1 LISEWNHLKKNTNV
15 KKSPFV
21 KAAVMKMN
29 YQPATTIK
37 LDESVKEL
45 FFLISPPRHIRSDVS
60 VLKDDVHYLIGREME
75 DRFSKAHISL
85 FKYSDT
91 ETHMKHMVRFVEA
104 RASEISPFNVFLKDF
119 GVFYSGSFRTVYM
132 DIVNKSPIEEIFEKI
147 VKQESSYTPH
157 ITIAKNLTTDEFL
170 RCWPYLK
177 GLNYSNQ
184 HFLCDRITVL
194 ARADRKWSHYKDILL
209 AGRV

>member
-1 LISEWNHLKKNTNV
+1 
-15 KKSPFV
+15 
-21 KAAVMKMN
+21 MKMN
-29 YQPATTIK
+29 YQPSTTIK

-45 FFLISPPRHIRSDVS
+45 FFLISPPRHIMSDVS

-75 DRFSKAHISL
+75 DRFSKAHIAL
-85 FKYSDT
+85 FKYSDS
-91 ETHMKHMVRFVEA
+91 ENHMKHMVRFVEA
-104 RASEISPFNVFLKDF
+104 RASEITAFNVFLKDF
-119 GVFYSGSFRTVYM
+119 GVFYNGSLRSIYM

-147 VKQESSYTPH
+147 VKEESTYTPN
-157 ITIAKNLTTDEFL
+157 ISIAKNLTTDEFL

-194 ARADRKWSHYKDILL
+194 ARMDRKWFHYKDIFL
-209 AGRV
+209 GGKI